1 VELHR
6 YRSQERAV
14 LVGVE
19 SATGRQKI
27 PLELSLDELE
37 KLTETAGARVV
48 LKFTQQLRRISPA
61 TLIGSGK
68 VDEIRGRL
76 REIKPDLVIFD
87 EDLSPA
93 QQRNLESSFQTR
105 VIDRSQLILDIF
117 AQRARSNEGK
127 LQVELAQLEY
137 LRPRLTRR
145 WLHLS
150 RLGGGI
156 GTQGPGETQL
166 EVDRRRMRERIATLK
181 RRLAKV
187 EKTRG
192 LQRRERMEVPYATVG
207 LVGYTNS
214 GKSTLMNSLTRAGVL
229 VENKLFATL
238 DPTIRSL
245 RLPNGDRVMVADTVG
260 FINKIPHSLIDSF
273 KSTLEEVRSADL
285 LLHLVDMTSALYEE
299 QIRVVEDVLRDIGA
313 GETPCIMVPNK
324 IDLIPAMAS
333 RKLLNHGASEVCPIS
348 ALTGKGIDQLL
359 ETIARL
365 LDCGKERAHFVLS
378 PSQGYLLSVL
388 RQRGRI
394 LQEEYH
400 EDGIDVTAL
409 LTPKL
414 AGQMR
419 KWLSENGSHSGSL
432 LSLPSGST

>member
-1 VELHR
+1 
-6 YRSQERAV
+6 
-14 LVGVE
+14 
-19 SATGRQKI
+19 
-27 PLELSLDELE
+27 
-37 KLTETAGARVV
+37 
-48 LKFTQQLRRISPA
+48 
-61 TLIGSGK
+61 
-68 VDEIRGRL
+68 
-76 REIKPDLVIFD
+76 
-87 EDLSPA
+87 
-93 QQRNLESSFQTR
+93 
-105 VIDRSQLILDIF
+105 
-117 AQRARSNEGK
+117 
-127 LQVELAQLEY
+127 VELAQLQY

-156 GTQGPGETQL
+156 GTRGPGETQL

-181 RRLAKV
+181 RRLARV

-229 VENKLFATL
+229 VEDKLFATL

-299 QIRVVEDVLRDIGA
+299 QIRVVEDVLSDIGA

-324 IDLIPAMAS
+324 IDLLPSMPSPKA
-333 RKLLNHGASEVCPIS
+333 LDHGASDVCPIS
-348 ALTGKGIDQLL
+348 ALTGKGIDRLL
-359 ETIARL
+359 ETIAQL
-365 LDCGKERAHFVLS
+365 LDRGKERAHFVLS
-378 PSQGYLLSVL
+378 PSQGYLLSIL

-394 LQEEYH
+394 LQEEYR

-419 KWLSENGSHSGSL
+419 KWLSENGSH
-432 LSLPSGST
+432 PSGSGFSFQSGST